1 VGDHVAAQSTRPEH
15 EHKRARC
22 TREEGPIVMPKSD
35 DWSPDQPLDSETL
48 EQADEALDE
57 DDAFSSEDD
66 GPDAL
71 APRNQQLPI
80 DDRELEEAGANLD
93 DPEQLAVLDGG
104 IDDPDGV
111 GGDEVRTRSRSL
123 DDEGWNLDADLDGD
137 EDVGD

>member
-1 VGDHVAAQSTRPEH
+1 
-15 EHKRARC
+15 
-22 TREEGPIVMPKSD
+22 MPKSD
-35 DWSPDQPLDSETL
+35 DWSPDQPLDSEAL

-66 GPDAL
+66 SPDAL
-71 APRNQQLPI
+71 APRNQQLPV

-111 GGDEVRTRSRSL
+111 GGDEVHTRSRSS
-123 DDEGWNLDADLDGD
+123 DDEGWDLDADLDGD

>member
-1 VGDHVAAQSTRPEH
+1 MATMSPPERPN
-15 EHKRARC
+15 AR
-22 TREEGPIVMPKSD
+22 EQGPNAMPKSD
-35 DWSPDQPLDSETL
+35 DWSPDQQLDSETF

-57 DDAFSSEDD
+57 DDAFSSQDAE

-71 APRNQQLPI
+71 GPRNRQLPI

-111 GGDEVRTRSRSL
+111 GGDEVGTRSRSL
-123 DDEGWNLDADLDGD
+123 DDEGWDLDADEDIGD
-137 EDVGD
+137 

>member
-1 VGDHVAAQSTRPEH
+1 
-15 EHKRARC
+15 
-22 TREEGPIVMPKSD
+22 MPNSD
-35 DWSPDQPLDSETL
+35 EWSPDQPLDSEAF

-57 DDAFSSEDD
+57 DDAFRSEDD

-71 APRNQQLPI
+71 APRNRQLPI

-111 GGDEVRTRSRSL
+111 GGDEVGTRSGSSA
-123 DDEGWNLDADLDGD
+123 DEGWDLDAD
-137 EDVGD
+137 EDMGTEQ

>member
-1 VGDHVAAQSTRPEH
+1 
-15 EHKRARC
+15 
-22 TREEGPIVMPKSD
+22 MPKSD

>member
-1 VGDHVAAQSTRPEH
+1 MSQ
-15 EHKRARC
+15 
-22 TREEGPIVMPKSD
+22 SD

-66 GPDAL
+66 NPDAQ
-71 APRNQQLPI
+71 APTNRQLPI
-80 DDRELEEAGANLD
+80 DDLELEEAGANLD

-111 GGDEVRTRSRSL
+111 GGDEVGTSSRSL
-123 DDEGWNLDADLDGD
+123 DDEGWDLDADEDRGD
-137 EDVGD
+137 